1 MTTSKNILRALLVA
15 TGFAICV
22 PFATQAAG
30 SHQHC
35 PEAMRHAAMMGPE
48 FGPPDDA
55 GPALPFL
62 RDLKLTESQRDQIFK
77 IFHDQAPA
85 LREKHKELHK
95 LHQELHALTFSAQ
108 YDEAKIKTLAE
119 SSART
124 MAEIVEMRAASLNQV
139 YQLLTPEQRKK
150 AEERKAAFESRGMH
164 RPMPSYP
171 ADQQMEPRR
180 R

>member
-1 MTTSKNILRALLVA
+1 MTTSKNILRTLVLA
-15 TGFAICV
+15 TGLTLCV
-22 PFATQAAG
+22 PFAQAAG
-30 SHQHC
+30 GHQHC
-35 PEAMRHAAMMGPE
+35 PEAMRHPAMMGPE
-48 FGPPDDA
+48 FGMHDGA

-77 IFHDQAPA
+77 IFHEQAPA

-95 LHQELHALTFSAQ
+95 LHQELHAQPFSAQ
-108 YDEAKIKTLAE
+108 YDEAKIKALAE

-124 MAEIVEMRAASLNQV
+124 MAEIIEMRATSLNQV

-150 AEERKAAFESRGMH
+150 AEEQKAAFESRGM
-164 RPMPSYP
+164 RWSMPAYP
-171 ADQQMEPRR
+171 TDQPMEPRR